1 MKITPRVSPFL
12 AWGDFHARSR
22 FTRSTILEEKWWT
35 ARSLKDLSPLQ
46 FLLIF
51 FASLISQSLGKLVH
65 VQDMLKVTK
74 LKQLVIG
81 AADRTPPSPPPLP
94 PKHTP
99 VFSGA
104 VEVTESIKHSVGAKL
119 REKTHQPYLDYW
131 FLFLISLEKFVCC
144 VRSL

>member
-1 MKITPRVSPFL
+1 MGFVSSLICSPSFFLRDSRARETRARVKITPRVSPFL

-51 FASLISQSLGKLVH
+51 FASLISQSLGKRVH

-81 AADRTPPSPPPLP
+81 AADRTPPPPPLP

-104 VEVTESIKHSVGAKL
+104 VEVTESIKH
-119 REKTHQPYLDYW
+119 
-131 FLFLISLEKFVCC
+131 
-144 VRSL
+144 

>member
-1 MKITPRVSPFL
+1 MGFVSSLICRLRVVPHFSS
-12 AWGDFHARSR
+12 GTVERSR

-35 ARSLKDLSPLQ
+35 ARSLKDLSSLQ

-81 AADRTPPSPPPLP
+81 AADRTPPPPPLP

-104 VEVTESIKHSVGAKL
+104 VEVTKSIKH
-119 REKTHQPYLDYW
+119 
-131 FLFLISLEKFVCC
+131 
-144 VRSL
+144 

>member
-81 AADRTPPSPPPLP
+81 AADRTPPPPPLP

-104 VEVTESIKHSVGAKL
+104 VEVTESIKH
-119 REKTHQPYLDYW
+119 
-131 FLFLISLEKFVCC
+131 
-144 VRSL
+144 